1 MLDNSYKN
9 RQNAI
14 EEVVYGFLKD
24 CEVVPMSQEVT
35 ELVLM
40 IGFMPK
46 NVKIPQAEKPFIFQ
60 LIEKRVEHCF
70 TFKFT
75 DERAILLLSAW
86 AERAGVAVT
95 YLWYIQAWC
104 FKNNV
109 TEVDFETLCLR
120 IFPRGIFSEKDIESV
135 WGNQKVEHKGME
147 SDNLVDYSVAGLSIQ
162 FLN

>member
-1 MLDNSYKN
+1 MLDNSHKN

-14 EEVVYGFLKD
+14 EEVLYGFLKD
-24 CEVVPMSQEVT
+24 CKPVEMSDEVT

-40 IGFMPK
+40 IGLMAK

-75 DERAILLLSAW
+75 DERAILLLSVW
-86 AERAGVAVT
+86 TERAGVAVT

-120 IFPRGIFSEKDIESV
+120 VFPRGIFSEKDIESV
-135 WGNQKVEHKGME
+135 WDNQKIEKSGME
-147 SDNLVDYSVAGLSIQ
+147 SDNLVDYNTAGLSIQ
-162 FLN
+162 FIN